1 MSHQKITP
9 EDVEVNLLYM
19 LTLSF
24 DLILRD
30 IEWRLDKRSRA
41 EEGRGC
47 EFKREKKKQFNEYIE
62 TIRAAIK
69 NIHKSWDLNEKLTQ
83 DIYASSAKGN
93 YKSVPIWQRESN
105 ELARLVLLY
114 ADRSANEDA
123 VNKIH
128 SFIRSLPGEGI
139 ITEEV
144 LKNFY
149 LKK

>member
-30 IEWRLDKRSRA
+30 IEWRMDKRSRA

-62 TIRAAIK
+62 TIQTAIK

-83 DIYASSAKGN
+83 DIYDSSAGGG

-123 VNKIH
+123 VNAIH
-128 SFIRSLPGEGI
+128 SFIRTLPGEGI

>member
-1 MSHQKITP
+1 M
-9 EDVEVNLLYM
+9 NLLYM

-30 IEWRLDKRSRA
+30 IEWRMDKRSRA
-41 EEGRGC
+41 EEGRRC

-62 TIRAAIK
+62 TIQTAIK
-69 NIHKSWDLNEKLTQ
+69 NIHKSWELNEKLTQ
-83 DIYASSAKGN
+83 DIYDSSAGGG

-123 VNKIH
+123 VNAIH
-128 SFIRSLPGEGI
+128 SFIRAIPGEGI